1 METTTRRV
9 KMSFE
14 TGLLWKYDHFSF
26 PDSYPMAVRMMALET
41 RLSRDHVLE
50 AKVKET
56 IAQYEAK
63 GYAHRITPE
72 ELQTTD
78 SSKVW
83 YLPLGVVQNPKKPN
97 KIRLIWDA
105 KARTGGVSFNDMLMK
120 GPDLLVAL
128 LSVVLR
134 FRQRNIAVVG
144 DIKEMFHQIFIRC
157 ADKQSQRF
165 LFRKSPELSP
175 QIYVMDVATFG
186 ATCSPSLAQN
196 VKNNNAAE
204 FTERFPRAAKAIIE
218 NHYVDDFLDSVDSE
232 AEAVQLVNEVK
243 YVHSQA
249 GFEIR
254 NFSSNSVEVL
264 AEIGE
269 QRAPQT
275 VSLNL
280 EKSSE
285 MERVLGMVWRP
296 TEDIFTFDLSTMK
309 DEVRALIA
317 GSVTPTKRQ
326 VLKVIMS
333 LFDPLGLISHFVVRG
348 KILMQLIWRSGTDW
362 DELISEDLREKW
374 DCWCRS
380 MQNLDEVA
388 VPRCYFKGIH
398 SSHLGNIE
406 THMFVDASELA
417 CAAVL
422 YLRIADSGQPR
433 CALVAAKTKV
443 APLKPLSVPR
453 LELQAAM
460 IGTRLLS
467 SVLTSLDLPVSRRFL
482 WCDSSTVLSWLRSD
496 SRRYHQFVAF
506 RVGEILT
513 STSMDEWNYVPSK
526 LNVADTATKWKYA
539 PSFDSKS
546 SWYNAPD
553 FLYKSPEYWP
563 SKPSPIK
570 LETDVELR
578 AVFMLHGTIQ
588 PPLIDISRFSNW
600 NRLLRATAYVI
611 RGVHRFKGEQ
621 SPKPVILTQQELKN
635 AENLLWR
642 QIQADA
648 YPDEVA
654 ILKRNRTFPE
664 SAVSIPKSSPI
675 YRFSPFLDEE
685 EIIRMNSRITAAP
698 GVPLEAKL
706 PVLLPKKH
714 SATVR
719 LVDQYHRRFLHGN
732 GETVC
737 NELRQRFC
745 IPGLRGLI
753 REVSGTNSKT
763 RWHFNPPSAP
773 HMGGS
778 WERMVRSMKTA
789 MLAIADH
796 PHHPS
801 DEVLETVLLE
811 VEAIVNSR
819 PLTYIP
825 LEFAEQESLT
835 PNHFLLFGTKGI
847 SQNEMAINLGGS
859 ALWNSWRLAQ
869 NLVHHFW
876 TRWIREYLPTI
887 SRRTKWFEPTKPHEP
902 GDLVLVVDEGKRYG
916 WLRGQVVD
924 VIKAAD
930 GQVRRAVVQTK
941 NGLVTRP
948 AVKLAPLDLKVS
960 GSSGTTRPP
969 VQKLGSSC
977 DYYFQQDN
985 DPKQTD
991 LIVWECLLCNLP
1003 INSKHLRNHLNTIEH
1018 IWWEIKSRLKNKNSG
1033 NKVEHKTI
1041 EEIWKNI
1048 PSAVTRN
1055 LASGL
1060 AGSAGR

>member
-1 METTTRRV
+1 
-9 KMSFE
+9 
-14 TGLLWKYDHFSF
+14 
-26 PDSYPMAVRMMALET
+26 
-41 RLSRDHVLE
+41 
-50 AKVKET
+50 
-56 IAQYEAK
+56 
-63 GYAHRITPE
+63 
-72 ELQTTD
+72 
-78 SSKVW
+78 
-83 YLPLGVVQNPKKPN
+83 
-97 KIRLIWDA
+97 
-105 KARTGGVSFNDMLMK
+105 
-120 GPDLLVAL
+120 
-128 LSVVLR
+128 
-134 FRQRNIAVVG
+134 
-144 DIKEMFHQIFIRC
+144 
-157 ADKQSQRF
+157 
-165 LFRKSPELSP
+165 
-175 QIYVMDVATFG
+175 
-186 ATCSPSLAQN
+186 
-196 VKNNNAAE
+196 
-204 FTERFPRAAKAIIE
+204 
-218 NHYVDDFLDSVDSE
+218 
-232 AEAVQLVNEVK
+232 
-243 YVHSQA
+243 
-249 GFEIR
+249 
-254 NFSSNSVEVL
+254 
-264 AEIGE
+264 
-269 QRAPQT
+269 
-275 VSLNL
+275 
-280 EKSSE
+280 
-285 MERVLGMVWRP
+285 
-296 TEDIFTFDLSTMK
+296 
-309 DEVRALIA
+309 
-317 GSVTPTKRQ
+317 
-326 VLKVIMS
+326 
-333 LFDPLGLISHFVVRG
+333 
-348 KILMQLIWRSGTDW
+348 
-362 DELISEDLREKW
+362 
-374 DCWCRS
+374 
-380 MQNLDEVA
+380 
-388 VPRCYFKGIH
+388 
-398 SSHLGNIE
+398 
-406 THMFVDASELA
+406 MFVDASELA

-482 WCDSSTVLSWLRSD
+482 WSDSSTVLSWLRSD

-526 LNVADTATKWKYA
+526 LNVADTATKWKDA

-563 SKPSPIK
+563 SKPSPSK

-578 AVFMLHGTIQ
+578 AVFMFHGTIQ

-611 RGVHRFKGEQ
+611 RGVHRFKGEK
-621 SPKPVILTQQELKN
+621 SPKPVILIQQELKN
-635 AENLLWR
+635 AENILWR

-648 YPDEVA
+648 YLDEVA
-654 ILKRNRTFPE
+654 ILKRNRAFPE

-714 SATVR
+714 SATVL

-753 REVSGTNSKT
+753 REVSGKCQFCRIRKATPQPPMMAPLPEARVTGFVRPFTHTGVDYFGPLMVKQGRSLVKRWVALFTCLTVRAIHLEIVHSLSAQSCVMAIRRFVARRGAPESFYSDNGTNFLGASNLLAKQIQDINEDCASTFTNSKT

-778 WERMVRSMKTA
+778 WERMVRSVKTA

-811 VEAIVNSR
+811 AEAIVNSR
-819 PLTYIP
+819 PLMYIP
-825 LEFAEQESLT
+825 LEFAEQEALT

-859 ALWNSWRLAQ
+859 ALRDSWRLAQ

-887 SRRTKWFEPTKPHEP
+887 SRRTKWFEPTKPLEP

-924 VIKAAD
+924 VTKAAD

-960 GSSGTTRPP
+960 ESSGTTRA
-969 VQKLGSSC
+969 G
-977 DYYFQQDN
+977 
-985 DPKQTD
+985 
-991 LIVWECLLCNLP
+991 ECNE
-1003 INSKHLRNHLNTIEH
+1003 TTGQ
-1018 IWWEIKSRLKNKNSG
+1018 SRL
-1033 NKVEHKTI
+1033 T
-1041 EEIWKNI
+1041 
-1048 PSAVTRN
+1048 
-1055 LASGL
+1055 
-1060 AGSAGR
+1060 AG